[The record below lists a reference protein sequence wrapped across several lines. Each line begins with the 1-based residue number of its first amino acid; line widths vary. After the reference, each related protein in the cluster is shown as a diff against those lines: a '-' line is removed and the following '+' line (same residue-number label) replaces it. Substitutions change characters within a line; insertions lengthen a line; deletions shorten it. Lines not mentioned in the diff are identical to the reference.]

1 MSFVCA
7 LHAEVV
13 LLLIE
18 ATLNHQE
25 HSSFLF
31 PSQLQAF
38 TLVSHFQGKAAEIP
52 TQGDRNQKEII
63 LSNNRWSRIWVF
75 SRKVQELNYVIK
87 HEILPPSVLYSTG
100 LNPKL
105 VPLKVIT

>member
-18 ATLNHQE
+18 ATLNNQE

-38 TLVSHFQGKAAEIP
+38 TSVSHFQGRAAEIP
-52 TQGDRNQKEII
+52 TQGD
-63 LSNNRWSRIWVF
+63 
-75 SRKVQELNYVIK
+75 
-87 HEILPPSVLYSTG
+87 
-100 LNPKL
+100 
-105 VPLKVIT
+105 